1 MPGHE
6 LRAVARP
13 SDFMLTH
20 LALFAVEDEDNVK
33 TWAACFDA
41 TLQVTLLERAVGD
54 RQEGWTARTAG
65 GLRLPGA
72 NH

>member
-1 MPGHE
+1 MLTLGDWCVPGHE

-20 LALFAVEDEDNVK
+20 LALFGAEDEDNVA

-41 TLQVTLLERAVGD
+41 TLEV
-54 RQEGWTARTAG
+54 
-65 GLRLPGA
+65 
-72 NH
+72 H